1 MNASDGIDAIWRTYQ
16 TTLDC
21 FKIASRSISRND
33 IRLLKK
39 TGFIEDTEDD
49 ASNKITSCQNDA
61 NDFVIVSLWA
71 SFERNLFLYLTTD
84 IVNLQSKLFTEK
96 VADHIERLKLSD
108 VLDSFKKVGIDSNL
122 IGQAKQIYDYR
133 NWIAHRNAKKT
144 PSANVTPDMAYA
156 TLVEVTRQLDVI
168 NSLSNNNK

>member
-1 MNASDGIDAIWRTYQ
+1 MSASDDIEAIWRIYQ

-21 FKIASRSISRND
+21 FKVASRSISRND
-33 IRLLKK
+33 LRLLNK
-39 TGFIEDTEDD
+39 TEFIEYTEDE
-49 ASNKITSCQNDA
+49 ASKKIKICQNDA
-61 NDFVIVSLWA
+61 DDFVIVSLWA
-71 SFERNLFLYLTTD
+71 SFERSLFLYLTTD
-84 IVNLQSKLFTEK
+84 IVNLQSKLFTER

-156 TLVEVTRQLDVI
+156 TLKEITRQLDGI
-168 NSLSNNNK
+168 ISLSDE